1 MELEAETEPTARHA
15 TATRDDAAAATF
27 ATTASETAN
36 RTEEEPL
43 CVVGLCGLLASGK
56 DTVADFLLELGFR
69 RASFAGRL
77 KDVVSQAFA
86 WDRTLLEGR
95 TAESRAWREQVD
107 EGWASRLGMPG
118 LTPRKVLQLWGT
130 DVVRNAFHPDFWMH
144 ALEHAIARGTYG
156 SRVVV
161 TDCRF
166 ENEVAMIRRLGGHV
180 WCIQRGP
187 APAWVAELSR
197 VREAHSACRQSCR
210 GGCADAALHAIDGLP
225 HASEWSW
232 MGQEDVTLHNDGT
245 LESLRGRVHA
255 RAVRIL
261 E

>member
-1 MELEAETEPTARHA
+1 MELAEAQQAEAQEANDTLDT
-15 TATRDDAAAATF
+15 AAAV
-27 ATTASETAN
+27 ATTVGTITSAN
-36 RTEEEPL
+36 GAEEEAR
-43 CVVGLCGLLASGK
+43 CVIGLCGLLASGK
-56 DTVADFLLELGFR
+56 DTVADFLQEMGFQ

-77 KDVVSQAFA
+77 KDVVSQAFE
-86 WDRTLLEGR
+86 WDRNLLEGR
-95 TAESRAWREQVD
+95 TAESRAWRERVD

-118 LTPRKVLQLWGT
+118 LTPRKALQLWGT
-130 DVVRNAFHPDFWMH
+130 DVVRNSFHQDFWMH

-156 SRVVV
+156 PRVVV

-166 ENEVAMIRRLGGHV
+166 ENEVAMIRRLGGQV

-187 APAWVAELSR
+187 APAWVQELRR

-210 GGCADAALHAIDGLP
+210 GGCADAALHAIEGLP

-232 MGQEDVTLHNDGT
+232 MGQEDVTLPNDGT